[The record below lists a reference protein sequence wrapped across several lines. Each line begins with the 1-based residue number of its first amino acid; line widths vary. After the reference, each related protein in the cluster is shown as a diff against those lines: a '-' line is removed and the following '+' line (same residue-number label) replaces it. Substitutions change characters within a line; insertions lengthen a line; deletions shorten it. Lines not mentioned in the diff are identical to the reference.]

1 MELFRLSIVYLHL
14 IACCVAIGLV
24 LTSDI
29 AMVTQLIKGSAAE
42 KQEAAHLDSLKKTVS
57 LALVALWV
65 TGIAVVWLDVSVK
78 GFAYYFSNPKIQA
91 KLTIVA
97 LLTLNGFVLHSAVM
111 PAMEKAGSLLQMPFN
126 QRMLAIFAGA
136 VSAVSWFYA
145 AMLGVGRP
153 LAWKYSLVQL
163 LAAYPA
169 LIVSGFAAMVS
180 ITVWSKYR
188 NNLDFSQFIEARPR
202 EMK

>member
-29 AMVTQLIKGSAAE
+29 AMVTQLIKGDSAE
-42 KQEAAHLDSLKKTVS
+42 KHDAAHLASLKRTVS
-57 LALVALWV
+57 LALVALWI

-78 GFAYYFSNPKIQA
+78 GFAYYFSNPKMQA
-91 KLTIVA
+91 KLIIVA

-111 PAMEKAGSLLQMPFN
+111 PVMEKAGSLLQMAFN

-153 LAWKYSLVQL
+153 LAWKYSLMQL

-169 LIVSGFAAMVS
+169 LVASGFAAMVLL
-180 ITVWSKYR
+180 TVWSKQR
-188 NNLDFSQFIEARPR
+188 GNMDFTPFAEAHTKG
-202 EMK
+202 MK

>member
-24 LTSDI
+24 LTSDV

-42 KQEAAHLDSLKKTVS
+42 KPEAAHLDSLKKTVS

-78 GFAYYFSNPKIQA
+78 GFAYYFSNPKMQA

-188 NNLDFSQFIEARPR
+188 NNLDFSQFIEVHSR

>member
-29 AMVTQLIKGSAAE
+29 AMVKQLIKGDTAE
-42 KQEAAHLDSLKKTVS
+42 KQETEQLNSLKRTVT

-65 TGIAVVWLDVSVK
+65 TGIAIVWLDVSVK
-78 GFAYYFSNPKIQA
+78 GFAAYFSNPKMQA

-111 PAMEKAGSLLQMPFN
+111 PAMEKAGSLLQMAFN

-153 LAWKYSLVQL
+153 LAWKYSIVQL

-169 LIVSGFAAMVS
+169 LIVTGFIAMVTL
-180 ITVWSKYR
+180 TVWSKYR
-188 NNLDFSQFIEARPR
+188 SDLDFSQFAEAHSRT
-202 EMK
+202 MK

>member
-29 AMVTQLIKGSAAE
+29 AMVTQLIKGNTVE
-42 KQEAAHLDSLKKTVS
+42 KQEAAHLDSLKRTVS

-78 GFAYYFSNPKIQA
+78 GFAYYFSNPKMQA

-188 NNLDFSQFIEARPR
+188 SNLDFSQFIEARSR

>member
-29 AMVTQLIKGSAAE
+29 AMVNQLIKGGTAG
-42 KQEAAHLDSLKKTVS
+42 KQENDHLNSLKKTVS
-57 LALVALWV
+57 LALVALWI
-65 TGIAVVWLDVSVK
+65 TGFAIVWLDVSAK
-78 GFAYYFSNPKIQA
+78 GLGYFANPKMQA

-97 LLTLNGFVLHSAVM
+97 LLTLNGFVLHNAVM
-111 PAMEKAGSLLQMPFN
+111 PAMEKAGSLLQMEFN

-169 LIVSGFAAMVS
+169 LIVTGFVAMAML
-180 ITVWSKYR
+180 TVWSKNR
-188 NNLDFSQFIEARPR
+188 SNPDFPQFVEAYSRK
-202 EMK
+202 MK

>member
-29 AMVTQLIKGSAAE
+29 AMVNQLIKGGTAE
-42 KQEAAHLDSLKKTVS
+42 KQETDHLNSLKKTVS
-57 LALVALWV
+57 LALVALWI
-65 TGIAVVWLDVSVK
+65 TGFAIVWLDVSAK
-78 GFAYYFSNPKIQA
+78 GFTYFANPKMQA

-111 PAMEKAGSLLQMPFN
+111 PAMEKAGSLLQMEFN
-126 QRMLAIFAGA
+126 QRMLAIFAGS

-169 LIVSGFAAMVS
+169 LIVAGFTAMVML
-180 ITVWSKYR
+180 TVWSR
-188 NNLDFSQFIEARPR
+188 NRTNPDFPQFVDTYSTK
-202 EMK
+202 MK

>member
-29 AMVTQLIKGSAAE
+29 AMVKQLINGDTAE
-42 KQEAAHLDSLKKTVS
+42 KQETEQLSSLKKTVT
-57 LALVALWV
+57 LALVALWI
-65 TGIAVVWLDVSVK
+65 TGIAIVWLDVSVN
-78 GFAYYFSNPKIQA
+78 GFAAYFANPKLQA

-111 PAMEKAGSLLQMPFN
+111 PAMEKAGSLLQMAFN

-153 LAWKYSLVQL
+153 LAWKYSIVQL

-169 LIVSGFAAMVS
+169 LIVTGFIAMA
-180 ITVWSKYR
+180 TLTMWSKSR
-188 NNLDFSQFIEARPR
+188 SDLGFSQFAEAQSRK
-202 EMK
+202 MK

>member
-29 AMVTQLIKGSAAE
+29 AMVTQLFKGDAE
-42 KQEAAHLDSLKKTVS
+42 KKQEAAHLNSLKTTVS
-57 LALVALWV
+57 LALAALWV
-65 TGIAVVWLDVSVK
+65 TGIAVIWLDVSVK
-78 GFAYYFSNPKIQA
+78 GFAYYFSNPKLQA

-111 PAMEKAGSLLQMPFN
+111 PAMEKAGWLLQMPFN

-169 LIVSGFAAMVS
+169 LIASGFVAMVS
-180 ITVWSKYR
+180 LTVWSKYR
-188 NNLDFSQFIEARPR
+188 SNLDFTRFVEAHPR

>member
-29 AMVTQLIKGSAAE
+29 AMVNQLIKGGTAK
-42 KQEAAHLDSLKKTVS
+42 KQETEHLNSLKKTVT
-57 LALVALWV
+57 LALVALWI
-65 TGIAVVWLDVSVK
+65 TGIAIVWLDVSVK
-78 GFAYYFSNPKIQA
+78 GFAAYFSNPKMQA

-97 LLTLNGFVLHSAVM
+97 LLTLNGFVLHNAVM
-111 PAMEKAGSLLQMPFN
+111 PAMEKAGSLLQMEFN

-169 LIVSGFAAMVS
+169 LIVTGFVAMVML
-180 ITVWSKYR
+180 TVWSKTR
-188 NNLDFSQFIEARPR
+188 SDLDFPQFAEAHSRK
-202 EMK
+202 MK

>member
-29 AMVTQLIKGSAAE
+29 AMVKQLIKGDTAE
-42 KQEAAHLDSLKKTVS
+42 KQETEQLNSLKRTVT
-57 LALVALWV
+57 LALVALWI
-65 TGIAVVWLDVSVK
+65 TGIAIVWLDVSVK
-78 GFAYYFSNPKIQA
+78 GFAAYFANPKMQA

-97 LLTLNGFVLHSAVM
+97 LLTLNGFALHSAVM
-111 PAMEKAGSLLQMPFN
+111 PAMEKAGSLLQMAFN

-153 LAWKYSLVQL
+153 LAWKYSIVQL

-169 LIVSGFAAMVS
+169 LIVTGFIAMVTL
-180 ITVWSKYR
+180 TVWSKYR
-188 NNLDFSQFIEARPR
+188 SDLDFSQFAEAHSRT
-202 EMK
+202 MK

>member
-29 AMVTQLIKGSAAE
+29 AMVNQLIKGDTAE
-42 KQEAAHLDSLKKTVS
+42 KQEAAHLNSLKKTVS
-57 LALVALWV
+57 LALVALWI
-65 TGIAVVWLDVSVK
+65 TGFAIVWLDVSAK
-78 GFAYYFSNPKIQA
+78 GFTYFANPKMQA

-111 PAMEKAGSLLQMPFN
+111 PAMEKAGSLLQMAFN

-169 LIVSGFAAMVS
+169 LIVAGFAAMVTL
-180 ITVWSKYR
+180 TVWSRYR
-188 NNLDFSQFIEARPR
+188 SELDFTQFAEAHSA

>member
-29 AMVTQLIKGSAAE
+29 AMVKQLIKGDTAE
-42 KQEAAHLDSLKKTVS
+42 KQETEQLNSLKKTVT
-57 LALVALWV
+57 LALVALWI
-65 TGIAVVWLDVSVK
+65 TGIAIVWLDVSVK
-78 GFAYYFSNPKIQA
+78 GFAAYFSNPKMQA

-111 PAMEKAGSLLQMPFN
+111 PAMEKAGSLLQMAFN

-153 LAWKYSLVQL
+153 LAWKYSIVQL

-169 LIVSGFAAMVS
+169 LIVTGFIAMVTL
-180 ITVWSKYR
+180 TVWSKYR
-188 NNLDFSQFIEARPR
+188 SDLDFSQFAEAHSRT
-202 EMK
+202 MK

>member
-29 AMVTQLIKGSAAE
+29 AMVKQLIKGDTAE
-42 KQEAAHLDSLKKTVS
+42 KQETEQLNSLKKTVT
-57 LALVALWV
+57 LALVALWI
-65 TGIAVVWLDVSVK
+65 TGIAIVWLDVSVK
-78 GFAYYFSNPKIQA
+78 GFAAYFANPKMQA

-97 LLTLNGFVLHSAVM
+97 LLTLNGFALHSAVM
-111 PAMEKAGSLLQMPFN
+111 PAMEKAGSLLQMAFN

-153 LAWKYSLVQL
+153 LAWKYSIVQL

-169 LIVSGFAAMVS
+169 LIVTGFIAMVTL
-180 ITVWSKYR
+180 TVWSKYR
-188 NNLDFSQFIEARPR
+188 SDLDFSQFAEAHSRT
-202 EMK
+202 MK

>member
-29 AMVTQLIKGSAAE
+29 AMVKQLINGGTAE
-42 KQEAAHLDSLKKTVS
+42 KQETEQLNSLKKTVT
-57 LALVALWV
+57 LALVALWI
-65 TGIAVVWLDVSVK
+65 TGIAIVWLDVSVK
-78 GFAYYFSNPKIQA
+78 GFAAYFANPKMQA

-111 PAMEKAGSLLQMPFN
+111 PAMEKAGSLLQMAFN

-153 LAWKYSLVQL
+153 LAWKYSIVQL

-169 LIVSGFAAMVS
+169 LIVTGFIAMVTL
-180 ITVWSKYR
+180 TVWSKSR
-188 NNLDFSQFIEARPR
+188 SDLGFSQFAEVHSRK
-202 EMK
+202 MK

>member
-29 AMVTQLIKGSAAE
+29 AMVTQLIKGNTVE

-78 GFAYYFSNPKIQA
+78 GFAYYFSNPKMQA

-111 PAMEKAGSLLQMPFN
+111 PAMKKAGSLLQMPFN

-188 NNLDFSQFIEARPR
+188 SNLDFSQFMEAHSR